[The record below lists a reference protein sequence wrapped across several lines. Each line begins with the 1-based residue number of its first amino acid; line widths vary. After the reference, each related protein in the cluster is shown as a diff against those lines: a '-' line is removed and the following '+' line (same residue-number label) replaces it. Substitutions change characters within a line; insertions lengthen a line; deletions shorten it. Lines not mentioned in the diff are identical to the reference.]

1 MVIHRGLAELSP
13 NSGSSLSRPL
23 PLQPA
28 GLFCV
33 EFGVYTVLLCPS
45 PHTLPC
51 ALVCVLHFNSVPSP
65 GPAVH
70 SVR

>member
-1 MVIHRGLAELSP
+1 MIHQGLAELSP
-13 NSGSSLSRPL
+13 NSGSSLSRLL

-45 PHTLPC
+45 PHTPPF
-51 ALVCVLHFNSVPSP
+51 ALVCALHSDSVPSP
-65 GPAVH
+65 GPTVH
-70 SVR
+70 SGG